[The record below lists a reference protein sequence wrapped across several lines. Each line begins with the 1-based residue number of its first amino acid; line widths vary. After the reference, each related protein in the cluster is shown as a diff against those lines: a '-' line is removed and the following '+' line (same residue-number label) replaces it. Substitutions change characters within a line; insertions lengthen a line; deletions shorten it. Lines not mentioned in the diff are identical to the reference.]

1 MAGVIIG
8 ITGGIATGK
17 TAVSDELTR
26 LGARVI
32 DCDVIA
38 RFLGTYDP
46 ALLAEIRVAFGD
58 SIFNAHGVLDRWAL
72 ADIVFADEAK
82 REQLEA
88 ILHPPVMAWVELN
101 IIAARRANQTL
112 VVVVPLLY
120 EGGYAWL
127 FDEVWVVTAE
137 LETQIERLGRR
148 SGLERESALKM
159 INAQL
164 PTAEKELRA
173 DRILDNNKGLPEL
186 HQAVKKYWEE
196 TTGDHAF

>member
-8 ITGGIATGK
+8 LTGGIATGK
-17 TAVSDELTR
+17 TAISDELTR

-46 ALLAEIRVAFGD
+46 ALLAAIRTAFGD
-58 SIFNAHGVLDRWAL
+58 SVFNAHGVLDRWAL
-72 ADIVFADEAK
+72 ADIVFAAEDK
-82 REQLEA
+82 RLQLEA
-88 ILHPPVMAWVELN
+88 ILHPPVLAWAELN

-120 EGGYAWL
+120 EGGHAWL
-127 FDEVWVVTAE
+127 FDAVWVVTAE
-137 LETQIERLGRR
+137 LEKRVERLRLR
-148 SGLERESALKM
+148 SGLSRDKALKM

-164 PTAEKELRA
+164 PGAEKELRA
-173 DRILDNNKGLPEL
+173 DRVLDNNKSLPEL
-186 HQAVKKYWEE
+186 HQVVREYWEE
-196 TTGDHAF
+196 ITGDHAL